1 MNISLRQLRAFLAVA
16 RLRHFRRAAESLHL
30 TQPAI
35 SRHITDLES
44 ELDVRLFDRN
54 TREVVPTEAG
64 RYLQVALERVLE
76 ELEGVLAHV
85 HSESER
91 RHGKV
96 RVAAV
101 PTLSAGLM
109 PQCIAACAQA
119 YPELTVQ
126 LHDQAQVMV
135 LDSVRGGE
143 VDFGLAIEPGE
154 KETFDCETILRD
166 PFVLVCHRTHPLAR
180 LAAVPWK
187 KLRGQALVLLDHTS
201 GSRRLIDQQLAAHGV
216 DAHVVQQTG
225 HTHTAFRMV
234 ESGLGVSV
242 TPRLSLPASDQLVT
256 RPLTPTASRAITLI
270 RRRHRS
276 LSPVAELVWAQIR
289 EMAAQLPQ
297 ASRSSLKDAKIS
309 A

>member
-1 MNISLRQLRAFLAVA
+1 
-16 RLRHFRRAAESLHL
+16 
-30 TQPAI
+30 
-35 SRHITDLES
+35 
-44 ELDVRLFDRN
+44 
-54 TREVVPTEAG
+54 
-64 RYLQVALERVLE
+64 
-76 ELEGVLAHV
+76 
-85 HSESER
+85 
-91 RHGKV
+91 
-96 RVAAV
+96 V

-126 LHDQAQVMV
+126 LHDQAQVIV

-154 KETFDCETILRD
+154 KETFECETILRD

-180 LAAVPWK
+180 LTAVPWK
-187 KLRGQALVLLDHTS
+187 KLRGEALVLLDHTS
-201 GSRRLIDQQLAAHGV
+201 GSRRLIDQQLAAQGV
-216 DAHVVQQTG
+216 DANVVQQTG

-234 ESGLGVSV
+234 ESGLGVSI

-276 LSPVAELVWAQIR
+276 LSPLAELVWAAIR
-289 EMAAQLPQ
+289 EMAARLPQ
-297 ASRSSLKDAKIS
+297 ASRASLKDAKIPT
-309 A
+309 

>member
-1 MNISLRQLRAFLAVA
+1 MNVSLRQLRAFLAVA
-16 RLRHFRRAAESLHL
+16 KLQHFRRAAESLHL
-30 TQPAI
+30 TQPAV
-35 SRHITDLES
+35 SRHIADLES

-64 RYLQVALERVLE
+64 RYLQSAVERVLE
-76 ELEGVLAHV
+76 ELESVLAHV

-96 RVAAV
+96 RVAAA

-109 PQCIAACAQA
+109 PQCIAACARD

-126 LHDQAQVMV
+126 LHDQAQTLV

-143 VDFGLAIEPGE
+143 VDFGLAIEPADSE
-154 KETFDCETILRD
+154 AFDIETILHD
-166 PFVLVCHRTHPLAR
+166 PFVLICRRDHPLAK

-187 KLRGQALVLLDHTS
+187 KLRGEPLVLLDHTS
-201 GSRRLIDQQLAAHGV
+201 GSRRLIDHQLATHQVEA
-216 DAHVVQQTG
+216 DVVQQAG
-225 HTHTAFRMV
+225 HPYTAFRMV
-234 ESGLGVSV
+234 EAGLGISI
-242 TPRLSLPASDQLVT
+242 TPSLSLPASDQLVV
-256 RPLTPTASRAITLI
+256 RPLTPIARRAITLI

-289 EMAAQLPQ
+289 ETAVQLSKAQHPH
-297 ASRSSLKDAKIS
+297 SRPT
-309 A
+309 

>member
-16 RLRHFRRAAESLHL
+16 KLRHFRRAAESLHL
-30 TQPAI
+30 TQPAV
-35 SRHITDLES
+35 SRHITDLEG

-64 RYLQVALERVLE
+64 RYLQVALERVLD
-76 ELEGVLAHV
+76 ELEAVLSHV

-109 PQCIAACAQA
+109 PQCIAACARD

-126 LHDQAQVMV
+126 LHDQSQVMV

-143 VDFGLAIEPGE
+143 VDFGLAIEPAE
-154 KETFDCETILRD
+154 SEAFVCETILHD
-166 PFVLVCHRTHPLAR
+166 PFVLVCNRTHAFAKLAT
-180 LAAVPWK
+180 LSWK
-187 KLRGQALVLLDHTS
+187 KLQREALILLDHTS
-201 GSRRLIDQQLAAHGV
+201 GSRRLIDQQLTRLGI
-216 DAHVVQQTG
+216 DAHIVQQTG
-225 HTHTAFRMV
+225 HMQTAFRMI
-234 ESGLGVSV
+234 EANLGISI
-242 TPRLSLPASDQLVT
+242 TPRLSLPNSDQLMVVPLTPIVT
-256 RPLTPTASRAITLI
+256 RPITLI

-289 EMAAQLPQ
+289 TLATQLPNH
-297 ASRSSLKDAKIS
+297 AKPIS
-309 A
+309 KAARPKR

>member
-1 MNISLRQLRAFLAVA
+1 MNVSLRQLRAFLAVA
-16 RLRHFRRAAESLHL
+16 RLQHFRRAAESLHL
-30 TQPAI
+30 TQPAV
-35 SRHITDLES
+35 SRLVADLEA

-64 RYLQVALERVLE
+64 RYLQSAMERVLE
-76 ELEGVLAHV
+76 ELEGVLSHV

-109 PQCIAACAQA
+109 PQCIAACAHN

-126 LHDQAQVMV
+126 LHDQVQTLV

-143 VDFGLAIEPGE
+143 VDFGLAIEPADPE
-154 KETFDCETILRD
+154 AFHSETILHD
-166 PFVLVCHRTHPLAR
+166 PFVLVCRRDHPLAK
-180 LAAVPWK
+180 LTAVPWK
-187 KLRGQALVLLDHTS
+187 KLQNEPLVLLDHTS
-201 GSRRLIDQQLAAHGV
+201 GSRRLIDDQLLAHHIAA
-216 DAHVVQQTG
+216 DVVQQTG

-234 ESGLGVSV
+234 EAGLGISI
-242 TPRLSLPASDQLVT
+242 TPSLSMPASEQLVV
-256 RPLTPTASRAITLI
+256 RPLTPIARRAVTLI

-276 LSPVAELVWAQIR
+276 LSPVAELVWTQIR
-289 EMAAQLPQ
+289 DMAAQLSP
-297 ASRSSLKDAKIS
+297 ARRAPSKPG
-309 A
+309 

>member
-16 RLRHFRRAAESLHL
+16 QLRHFRRAAESLHL

-35 SRHITDLES
+35 SRQISDLES

-85 HSESER
+85 HSEGER

-109 PQCIAACAQA
+109 PACIAACARD

-126 LHDQAQVMV
+126 LHDQSQVAV
-135 LDSVRGGE
+135 LDSVRSGE
-143 VDFGLAIEPGE
+143 VDFGVAIEPAE
-154 KETFDCETILRD
+154 SEAFECETILHD
-166 PFVLVCHRTHPLAR
+166 PFVLVCRRTHPLAR
-180 LAAVPWK
+180 LDSVPWK
-187 KLRGQALVLLDHTS
+187 KLQGESLILLDHTS
-201 GSRRLIDQQLAAHGV
+201 GSRRLIDQQLARLQLA
-216 DAHVVQQTG
+216 AHVVQQTG

-234 ESGLGVSV
+234 EAGLGMTV
-242 TPRLSLPASDQLVT
+242 TPRLSLPITDRLVA
-256 RPLTPTASRAITLI
+256 RPLTPTLSRAITLV

-276 LSPVAELVWAQIR
+276 LSPVAELVWAR
-289 EMAAQLPQ
+289 LCALAAAMPTARP
-297 ASRSSLKDAKIS
+297 ASTKKAG
-309 A
+309 